1 MKSGFVLTYVPTP
14 TAISVLTV
22 ALSTNPGRQ
31 CGDGTK
37 YLSVWGRLGVLFAH
51 RLRLLARARFV
62 LGPSPADTR
71 QSLVALGLGT
81 MTSLVAGVA
90 LGLMTDTLSEMPG
103 LLLLVPAAIGMR
115 GNIFGA
121 LGSRLSTSI
130 HMGTFGLSRRVD
142 TVVGQ
147 NILASMV
154 LTLSVSL
161 GLAGLAKLVAVA
173 FSLPGSISF
182 WELVLISV
190 VGGVMSSLVV
200 LVATLGLAAG
210 STRFG
215 WDLDNVAAP
224 LVSAIGDVIGLPS
237 LWLATLLVISSS
249 ASMAMGSVLTFLCLA
264 SLVVTMRSGL
274 VDLMIIVRESLPILM
289 VAGLVSLV
297 AGIVIE
303 KRLDSFMAFPA
314 LLVLLPGFLS
324 SAGALGGTLSSRLA
338 TKLHLGLAEPSAVP
352 SMSSRLDISLIVILS
367 VPVFLGNALV
377 AELAAGLLGVR
388 SPGLSNMVGVA
399 VFGGMLAMVFVVL
412 IAYYGT
418 LVAVRLGVDPDSYG
432 IPLVSSSVDLVG
444 AFAVILVV
452 VALGIT

>member
-1 MKSGFVLTYVPTP
+1 MTS
-14 TAISVLTV
+14 
-22 ALSTNPGRQ
+22 
-31 CGDGTK
+31 
-37 YLSVWGRLGVLFAH
+37 
-51 RLRLLARARFV
+51 LAA
-62 LGPSPADTR
+62 GI
-71 QSLVALGLGT
+71 ALGLI
-81 MTSLVAGVA
+81 
-90 LGLMTDTLSEMPG
+90 TDTLEEMPG
-103 LLLLVPAAIGMR
+103 LLVLVPAAIGMR

-161 GLAGLAKLVAVA
+161 GLAALAKLVAVA
-173 FSLPGSISF
+173 FSLPSSISF
-182 WELVLISV
+182 WDLVLVSV
-190 VGGVMSSLVV
+190 VGGMISSLIV
-200 LVATLGLAAG
+200 LAATLALAAG

-237 LWLATLLVISSS
+237 LWLATLLV
-249 ASMAMGSVLTFLCLA
+249 GSPDVTTPAGVVLALVCLGA
-264 SLVVTMRSGL
+264 LFAALRSGL
-274 VDLMIIVRESLPILM
+274 VDLVHIVRESLPILL

-297 AGIVIE
+297 AGVVVE
-303 KRLDSFMAFPA
+303 KRLDSFTRYPA

-338 TKLHLGLAEPSAVP
+338 TKVHLGLAEVSAIP
-352 SMSSRLDISLIVILS
+352 SMAARLDIGLILFLAF
-367 VPVFLGNALV
+367 PVFLGNAV
-377 AELAAGLLGVR
+377 AAELAAGVLDVR
-388 SPGLSNMVGVA
+388 SPGLVDMVSSALV
-399 VFGGMLAMVFVVL
+399 GGFLAMCFVVV

-418 LVAVRLGVDPDSYG
+418 LAAVRLGVDPDSYG

-444 AFAVILVV
+444 SFALILVV
-452 VALGIT
+452 VALGTA

>member
-1 MKSGFVLTYVPTP
+1 MDRATSFVL
-14 TAISVLTV
+14 S
-22 ALSTNPGRQ
+22 
-31 CGDGTK
+31 
-37 YLSVWGRLGVLFAH
+37 WGRLDALIV
-51 RLRLLARARFV
+51 RRIRLLARARFV

-81 MTSLVAGVA
+81 MTSLAAGIA
-90 LGLMTDTLSEMPG
+90 LGLITDTLEDMPG
-103 LLLLVPAAIGMR
+103 LLVLVPAAIGMR

-154 LTLSVSL
+154 LTLAVSL
-161 GLAGLAKLVAVA
+161 GLAALAKLVAVA

-182 WELVLISV
+182 LELVLISV
-190 VGGVMSSLVV
+190 VGGVISSLIV
-200 LVATLGLAAG
+200 LAATLALAAG

-224 LVSAIGDVIGLPS
+224 LVSAIGDLVGLPS
-237 LWLATLLVISSS
+237 LWFATLLVGSSDVT
-249 ASMAMGSVLTFLCLA
+249 AIGGVVLA
-264 SLVVTMRSGL
+264 LVCVGALVAALRSGL
-274 VDLMIIVRESLPILM
+274 VDLVHIVRESLPILL

-297 AGIVIE
+297 AGVVVE
-303 KRLDSFMAFPA
+303 KRLDSFTRYPA

-338 TKLHLGLAEPSAVP
+338 TKVHLGLAEVSAIP
-352 SMSSRLDISLIVILS
+352 TMAARLDIGLILFLAF
-367 VPVFLGNALV
+367 PVFLGNAV
-377 AELAAGLLGVR
+377 AAELAADVLDVR
-388 SPGLSNMVGVA
+388 SPGLADMVLSALV
-399 VFGGMLAMVFVVL
+399 GGFLAMCFVVV

-418 LVAVRLGVDPDSYG
+418 LAAVRLGVDPDSYG

-444 AFAVILVV
+444 AFALILVV
-452 VALGIT
+452 VTLGTA

>member
-1 MKSGFVLTYVPTP
+1 M
-14 TAISVLTV
+14 AI
-22 ALSTNPGRQ
+22 
-31 CGDGTK
+31 
-37 YLSVWGRLGVLFAH
+37 VWGRLGVLFAR

-161 GLAGLAKLVAVA
+161 SLAGLAKLVAVA

-190 VGGVMSSLVV
+190 VGGVISSLVV

-249 ASMAMGSVLTFLCLA
+249 ASMAMGLVLTFICLA
-264 SLVVTMRSGL
+264 ALIMTMRSGL
-274 VDLMIIVRESLPILM
+274 VDLIVIVRESLPILM
-289 VAGLVSLV
+289 VAGMVSLV

-303 KRLDSFMAFPA
+303 KRLDSFTAFPA

-352 SMSSRLDISLIVILS
+352 SMASRLDISLIAILS

-399 VFGGMLAMVFVVL
+399 MFGGMLAMVFVVF

-418 LVAVRLGVDPDSYG
+418 LVAVRLGVDPDNYG

-444 AFAVILVV
+444 AFAIILVV

>member
-1 MKSGFVLTYVPTP
+1 MTS
-14 TAISVLTV
+14 
-22 ALSTNPGRQ
+22 
-31 CGDGTK
+31 
-37 YLSVWGRLGVLFAH
+37 
-51 RLRLLARARFV
+51 LAA
-62 LGPSPADTR
+62 GI
-71 QSLVALGLGT
+71 ALGLI
-81 MTSLVAGVA
+81 
-90 LGLMTDTLSEMPG
+90 TDTLKDMPG
-103 LLLLVPAAIGMR
+103 LLVLVPAAIGMR

-161 GLAGLAKLVAVA
+161 GLAALAKLVAVA
-173 FSLPGSISF
+173 FSLPSSISF
-182 WELVLISV
+182 WDLVLVSV
-190 VGGVMSSLVV
+190 VGGMISSLIV
-200 LVATLGLAAG
+200 LAATLALAAG

-237 LWLATLLVISSS
+237 LWLATLLV
-249 ASMAMGSVLTFLCLA
+249 GSPDVTTPAGVVLALVCLGA
-264 SLVVTMRSGL
+264 LFAALRSGL
-274 VDLMIIVRESLPILM
+274 VDLVHIVRESLPILL

-297 AGIVIE
+297 AGVVVE
-303 KRLDSFMAFPA
+303 KRLDSFTRYPA

-338 TKLHLGLAEPSAVP
+338 TKVHLGLAEVSAIP
-352 SMSSRLDISLIVILS
+352 SMAARLDIGLILFLAF
-367 VPVFLGNALV
+367 PVFLGNAV
-377 AELAAGLLGVR
+377 AAELAAGVLDVR
-388 SPGLSNMVGVA
+388 SPGLVDMVSSALV
-399 VFGGMLAMVFVVL
+399 GGFLAMCFVVV

-418 LVAVRLGVDPDSYG
+418 LAAVRLGVDPDSYG

-444 AFAVILVV
+444 SFALILVV
-452 VALGIT
+452 VALGTA

>member
-1 MKSGFVLTYVPTP
+1 M
-14 TAISVLTV
+14 TV
-22 ALSTNPGRQ
+22 R
-31 CGDGTK
+31 
-37 YLSVWGRLGVLFAH
+37 

-81 MTSLVAGVA
+81 MTSLAAGIA
-90 LGLMTDTLSEMPG
+90 LGLITDTLKDMPG
-103 LLLLVPAAIGMR
+103 LLVLVPAAIGMR

-130 HMGTFGLSRRVD
+130 HMGTFGLSRRID

-161 GLAGLAKLVAVA
+161 ALAGLAKLVAVA
-173 FSLPGSISF
+173 FSLTGSISF
-182 WELVLISV
+182 WDLVVISV
-190 VGGVMSSLVV
+190 VGGVISSLVV
-200 LVATLGLAAG
+200 LVATLALAAG

-224 LVSAIGDVIGLPS
+224 MVSAIGDVIGLPS
-237 LWLATLLVISSS
+237 LWLATLVVGSSGVTT
-249 ASMAMGSVLTFLCLA
+249 AAGVVLTVAC
-264 SLVVTMRSGL
+264 LVVLVGALRSGL
-274 VDLMIIVRESLPILM
+274 IDLVHIVRESLPILL
-289 VAGLVSLV
+289 VAGIVSLV
-297 AGIVIE
+297 AGVVVE
-303 KRLDSFMAFPA
+303 KRLDSFTQFPA

-338 TKLHLGLAEPSAVP
+338 TKVHLGLAEVSAIPSKAA
-352 SMSSRLDISLIVILS
+352 RLDIGLIVFLAL
-367 VPVFLGNALV
+367 PVFLGNALV
-377 AELAAGLLGVR
+377 AEFAAGLLDVR
-388 SPGLSNMVGVA
+388 SPGLADMVA
-399 VFGGMLAMVFVVL
+399 AALLGGMPAMVFVVV

-418 LVAVRLGVDPDSYG
+418 LAAVRLGVDPDSYG

-444 AFAVILVV
+444 AFALILVV